1 MSNIPHTDAAFGIVP
16 ILPQPDG
23 YQFLL
28 IQHWGGHWGF
38 PKGHAEAEETAIAA
52 ARREFEEETGISAYE
67 VIESVSFV
75 EQYRF
80 FKDKQPV
87 DKTVTYFPAW
97 VKSTTVIRQQEEIQ
111 NYCWLPYEDALK
123 QMSFKQGKQILQQ
136 VQQYLSQI
144 DLSRRN
150 SAKTGGI

>member
-1 MSNIPHTDAAFGIVP
+1 MSNAPSTDAAFGIIP

-38 PKGHAEAEETAIAA
+38 PKGHAEAGETPIVAA
-52 ARREFEEETGISAYE
+52 CREFEEETGVTAYE

-97 VKSTTVIRQQEEIQ
+97 VKSTIVVRQQEEIQ
-111 NYCWLPYEDALK
+111 NYSWLPYEAALK
-123 QMSFKQGKQILQQ
+123 QMSFRQGKQILRQ
-136 VQQYLSQI
+136 VQQYLSETDFSQQQ
-144 DLSRRN
+144 
-150 SAKTGGI
+150 